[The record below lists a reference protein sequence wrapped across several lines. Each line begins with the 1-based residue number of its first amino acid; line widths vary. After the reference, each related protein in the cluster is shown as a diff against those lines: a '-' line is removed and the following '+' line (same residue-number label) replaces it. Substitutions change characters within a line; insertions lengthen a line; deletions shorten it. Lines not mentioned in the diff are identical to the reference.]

1 MYTGKGASYL
11 EHYHAMNPDN
21 VWENWEFSKELT
33 DSVQLNP
40 YMHVYYKRVIRHNYG
55 RLSGGIPSIVD
66 CSRFIVTNRG
76 GVLPA
81 LTLPVVPPLLKGLT
95 PRFAGEKGLWVISPV
110 RNLTA
115 HGWHFRLGEVRRA
128 NATRWPRRA
137 AWAPMAMD
145 KCVLPV
151 PGTSPTR

>member
-1 MYTGKGASYL
+1 MPSLDPPLLSRRPALRGRLFAGLRRLACADPELVDWARTSGFEVVYTGKGASYL

-76 GVLPA
+76 ECYQ
-81 LTLPVVPPLLKGLT
+81 
-95 PRFAGEKGLWVISPV
+95 R
-110 RNLTA
+110 
-115 HGWHFRLGEVRRA
+115 
-128 NATRWPRRA
+128 
-137 AWAPMAMD
+137 
-145 KCVLPV
+145 
-151 PGTSPTR
+151 